1 MFVNS
6 VDVVRTVVFV
16 MLVIISDLKKS
27 DLMKQH
33 EILKQSWVWKK
44 TVEKFVEGHIS
55 GYSLNVCAGLSPLG
69 DVKID
74 LDPKHESV
82 MKADMNN
89 LPFENC
95 TFDTVISDPYWKMGF
110 YKRPRP
116 FFECV
121 RVCKVGG
128 KIIYNAYWI
137 PDSKSVDLVV
147 TYIRQDKPFTNTSII
162 SVFRK
167 HTAEFDNYRGK
178 S

>member
-1 MFVNS
+1 
-6 VDVVRTVVFV
+6 
-16 MLVIISDLKKS
+16 
-27 DLMKQH
+27 MKQH

-44 TVEKFVEGHIS
+44 TVENFVKGQIS

-74 LDPKHESV
+74 IDPKHESV
-82 MKADMNN
+82 IKADMND

-95 TFDTVISDPYWKMGF
+95 TFDTVLSDPYWKMGF

-121 RVCKVGG
+121 RVCKIGG

-137 PDSKSVDLVV
+137 PHSKSVDLVA

-167 HTAEFDNYRGK
+167 HTDKFDNYRTFIK
-178 S
+178 KKVVDE